1 MRTAEA
7 YLRSRQAKDGLWY
20 PGTPVKGDSAI
31 SRSPAKPSA
40 KGVRDTKDVAEA
52 IGLTLR
58 VLVVLRKIN

>member
-1 MRTAEA
+1 
-7 YLRSRQAKDGLWY
+7 LRSRQAKDGLWY

-31 SRSPAKPSA
+31 SRMPAKASKTA
-40 KGVRDTKDVAEA
+40 RDPKDVAEG

>member
-7 YLRSRQAKDGLWY
+7 YLRARQAKDGLWY
-20 PGTPVKGDSAI
+20 PGTPVKGDSAL
-31 SRSPAKPSA
+31 SRTPAKASA
-40 KGVRDTKDVAEA
+40 KNAKDPKDVAEA